1 MTSPSLS
8 PAFAPDPL
16 RPPDNPG
23 LGRGFAIAAIAH
35 AALLAALSAGV
46 HWRSETPP
54 AFEAELWSAVPQ
66 AAAPKEQLPPEPEP
80 EAEPTPPPKPVLAPP
95 PPPPAEDLQAER
107 EAEIA
112 IAKAKEKKK
121 QEQLEAKREAEREA
135 LRKKEELAKK
145 EKEKEREKEREKAE
159 KKAAEEKEKQKQ
171 EKLEKQKQDKLAKE
185 AAAKKDAAREA
196 KAEAQRQENLRRIQG
211 MAGATGAP
219 NATGSALQSSGPSA
233 NYAGRI
239 KARVRP
245 NIIYP
250 DTGAANPVAEVE
262 VRTAPDGNIIS
273 RKILKAS
280 GDTEW
285 DNAVLRAID
294 KTAVLPRDTDGRVPS
309 VLIISF
315 KPRE

>member
-1 MTSPSLS
+1 MTSRQS
-8 PAFAPDPL
+8 PALPFDPL

-23 LGRGFAIAAIAH
+23 MGRGFAIAAIAH

-46 HWRSETPP
+46 HWRTETPP
-54 AFEAELWSAVPQ
+54 AFEAELWSAVPRS
-66 AAAPKEQLPPEPEP
+66 AAPKEQLPHEPEP
-80 EAEPTPPPKPVLAPP
+80 EAQPEATPQPKPVVEPP
-95 PPPPAEDLQAER
+95 PPPPAEERQAER

-112 IAKAKEKKK
+112 IAKIKEKKK
-121 QEQLEAKREAEREA
+121 LEQLEAKREAEREA
-135 LRKKEELAKK
+135 QRKKEQ
-145 EKEKEREKEREKAE
+145 EKERDKEREKAE

-171 EKLEKQKQDKLAKE
+171 EKLDKLEKQKQEKLAKD
-185 AAAKKDAAREA
+185 AASKKDAAREA

-262 VRTAPDGNIIS
+262 VRTAPDGNIIA

-280 GDTEW
+280 GDNEW

>member
-1 MTSPSLS
+1 MTGSLS
-8 PAFAPDPL
+8 PALPFDPL

-23 LGRGFAIAAIAH
+23 MGRGFAIAAIAH

-46 HWRSETPP
+46 HWRTETPP
-54 AFEAELWSAVPQ
+54 AFEAELWSALPQ

-80 EAEPTPPPKPVLAPP
+80 EPTPPPKPVQAPP

-121 QEQLEAKREAEREA
+121 QELLEAKREAEREA
-135 LRKKEELAKK
+135 QRKKDELAKK
-145 EKEKEREKEREKAE
+145 EKEREKAE

-171 EKLEKQKQDKLAKE
+171 EKLDKLEKQKQDKLAKD

-211 MAGATGAP
+211 MAGASGAP
-219 NATGSALQSSGPSA
+219 NASGSALQSSGPSA

-250 DTGAANPVAEVE
+250 DTGSANPVAEVE
-262 VRTAPDGNIIS
+262 VRTAPDGNIIA

-280 GDTEW
+280 GDNEW

>member
-8 PAFAPDPL
+8 LPIDPL
-16 RPPDNPG
+16 RPPGNPG
-23 LGRGFAIAAIAH
+23 MGRGFTIAAIAH

-66 AAAPKEQLPPEPEP
+66 AAAPKEQLPPEPEA
-80 EAEPTPPPKPVLAPP
+80 EAEPTPPPKPVVAPP

-135 LRKKEELAKK
+135 QRKKEELAKK
-145 EKEKEREKEREKAE
+145 EKEKTE
-159 KKAAEEKEKQKQ
+159 KKAAEEKEKQEKLD
-171 EKLEKQKQDKLAKE
+171 KLEKQKQDKLAKE

-262 VRTAPDGNIIS
+262 VRTAPDGNIIA

-280 GDTEW
+280 GDNEW

-294 KTAVLPRDTDGRVPS
+294 KTAVLPRDTDGRVPA